1 MRLIYLNVCED
12 ELFSDI
18 GVNFTDDYLVSV
30 VDKSQIIIK
39 KNECFNKNSIYG
51 EKIDNITAIVG
62 KNGTGKTTLLNF
74 LGMQDNEVFHYYPKA
89 SYCILYEENDNLYI
103 EIKQGERCINFLVEE
118 PEEKIRNWWVIKY
131 DKKNKKINC
140 SFDLKTY

>member
-74 LGMQDNEVFHYYPKA
+74 LGMQDNEVFH
-89 SYCILYEENDNLYI
+89 
-103 EIKQGERCINFLVEE
+103 
-118 PEEKIRNWWVIKY
+118 
-131 DKKNKKINC
+131 
-140 SFDLKTY
+140 

>member
-51 EKIDNITAIVG
+51 EKLTI
-62 KNGTGKTTLLNF
+62 
-74 LGMQDNEVFHYYPKA
+74 
-89 SYCILYEENDNLYI
+89 
-103 EIKQGERCINFLVEE
+103 
-118 PEEKIRNWWVIKY
+118 
-131 DKKNKKINC
+131 
-140 SFDLKTY
+140 

>member
-51 EKIDNITAIVG
+51 EKMKIARFFCKFFKIFYIHLVYTFY
-62 KNGTGKTTLLNF
+62 LLKAHIS
-74 LGMQDNEVFHYYPKA
+74 HYF
-89 SYCILYEENDNLYI
+89 SILLH
-103 EIKQGERCINFLVEE
+103 
-118 PEEKIRNWWVIKY
+118 
-131 DKKNKKINC
+131 DKKTGIL
-140 SFDLKTY
+140 SV